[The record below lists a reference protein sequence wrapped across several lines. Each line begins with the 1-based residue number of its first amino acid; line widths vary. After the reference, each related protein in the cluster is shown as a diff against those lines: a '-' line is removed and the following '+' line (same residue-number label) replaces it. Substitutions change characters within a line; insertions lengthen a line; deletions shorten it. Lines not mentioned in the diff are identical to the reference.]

1 MIEFNNVSFKYED
14 GSEIL
19 SNLNLKIRDGE
30 VVLLCG
36 ESGCGK
42 STIARLINALIPH
55 YYKGELE
62 GQVLVNGLDT
72 REAQL
77 YEIAEQ
83 VASVF
88 QNPKTQFYNV
98 DSTEEMVFGLENRG
112 VPREEMK
119 KRLEETVKKLGME
132 DLMNRNLFAM
142 SGGEKQKVAC
152 ACADTSNAPII
163 VLDEPSSNLDIY
175 SIKELAQIIAQWKKE
190 GKTVVVAEHRLYYML
205 PLADRVIYMNSG
217 KVSLECT
224 PEELIALGK
233 ERITQMGLRS
243 TDIYNISVK
252 DFTNALSVDL
262 LTEPEFKQAGKPE
275 KQPEKIGKQP
285 EKPGEMG
292 EQVGKPEEMGKQAGK
307 PEEMGKQA
315 GKPEKQPEEMGKQP
329 EKPGKMGKQSEKPG
343 EMGKLSGEDEAG
355 SGSVLRIKN
364 FSYTYKGEK
373 KPTLTIDGL
382 TLPKKSVICIVGD
395 NGAGKST
402 FARTLCGID
411 KRADGILEYGGER
424 LKRKGRLKKTFMV
437 MQDVAHQLF
446 TDEVEDE
453 LESCIDDPDEGSK
466 ERIMQLLEK
475 LNLKDKAERHPQ
487 SLSGGEKQRVAIGS
501 AVIAERDI
509 IVFDEPTS
517 GLDYRHMASVAG
529 LVKSLKE
536 SGKTIFI
543 ITHDPEL
550 IAMCCDELV
559 RIEDGKVVDAVKMTP
574 DVYDRWLRSTTAQK
588 AKKKVENEKWY
599 AMDGTDL

>member
-19 SNLNLKIRDGE
+19 SELNLKIRDGE

-55 YYKGELE
+55 YYRGELE
-62 GQVLVNGLDT
+62 GQVLINGLDT
-72 REAQL
+72 QKAQL
-77 YEIAEQ
+77 YEISEQ

-119 KRLEETVKKLGME
+119 KRLEATVKKLGME

-175 SIKELAQIIAQWKKE
+175 SIKELAQIIGQWKKE

-205 PLADRVIYMNSG
+205 PLTDRVIYMSNG
-217 KVSLECT
+217 KISLECT
-224 PEELIALGK
+224 PDELIALGK
-233 ERITQMGLRS
+233 ERIARMGLRS
-243 TDIYNISVK
+243 TDIFDIVK
-252 DFTNALSVDL
+252 EETANVKRVNFNPEIAKAGKPG
-262 LTEPEFKQAGKPE
+262 TEPEA
-275 KQPEKIGKQP
+275 
-285 EKPGEMG
+285 
-292 EQVGKPEEMGKQAGK
+292 V
-307 PEEMGKQA
+307 
-315 GKPEKQPEEMGKQP
+315 
-329 EKPGKMGKQSEKPG
+329 
-343 EMGKLSGEDEAG
+343 EDGDSDGADDN
-355 SGSVLRIKN
+355 VLRIRD
-364 FSYTYKGEK
+364 FSYTYKGDK
-373 KPTLTIDGL
+373 KPTLTIGGL
-382 TLPKKSVICIVGD
+382 TLPKQSVICIVGD

-402 FARTLCGID
+402 FARTLCGLD

-437 MQDVAHQLF
+437 MQDVALQLF
-446 TDEVEDE
+446 TDEVGDE
-453 LESCIDDPDEGSK
+453 LESCIDDPDEGSQ
-466 ERIMQLLEK
+466 ERIRELLEK
-475 LNLKDKAERHPQ
+475 LNLSDKAERHPQ

-517 GLDYRHMASVAG
+517 GLDYRHMTSVAG
-529 LVKSLKE
+529 LVRSLKE

-559 RIEDGKVVDAVKMTP
+559 QIENGKVIEAGRMTH
-574 DVYDRWLRSTTAQK
+574 DVYDKWLRSTTAHK
-588 AKKKVENEKWY
+588 EKKKVENEKWY